1 MNRIEEIGETLKLR
15 NELSL
20 YQIVQVIED
29 LYFDEQTFQ
38 VSFDRRQPNGKKM
51 DDYNITFNILTN
63 DGFKNFYKLE
73 EVREYLEEI

>member
-1 MNRIEEIGETLKLR
+1 MNRIEEIVEMLKLR

-29 LYFDEQTFQ
+29 LYFNEQTFQ
-38 VSFDRRQPNGKKM
+38 VSFDKRCPDGKEM